1 MRYFNFVTF
10 DITGDLTFGESFGSL
25 VSEDY
30 DHWIANIFRVIR
42 LVCVIQV
49 MRCYGLAAHKLFK
62 VIPALAK
69 GMEEHKKYTEDKMTR
84 RLENPTDRKDFM
96 RYGIYTHHT
105 PHVAELLL
113 TRPSYVLKHNDERGM
128 TRAEM
133 NANSS
138 ILIMAGSETS
148 ATLLSG
154 LVYHLLQNPIWMT
167 KLQDEVRSTFTEE
180 AQITFTS
187 TSQLKLMTAIIQE
200 TFRVYPPVA
209 GSMPRIVPKEGA
221 VVAGTFIPG
230 DTVIGIP
237 QYVAS
242 RSSRNFTDPDKFAPE
257 RFLGDERYAADKRSV
272 MQPFSV
278 GPRNCI
284 GQTLA
289 WAEVRTILG
298 RLIWNFD
305 MELLD
310 ASKGWERQMVFVLW
324 SKPSLMVKLRARE
337 L

>member
-1 MRYFNFVTF
+1 M
-10 DITGDLTFGESFGSL
+10 
-25 VSEDY
+25 
-30 DHWIANIFRVIR
+30 
-42 LVCVIQV
+42 
-49 MRCYGLAAHKLFK
+49 
-62 VIPALAK
+62 
-69 GMEEHKKYTEDKMTR
+69 
-84 RLENPTDRKDFM
+84 
-96 RYGIYTHHT
+96 
-105 PHVAELLL
+105 LLIG
-113 TRPSYVLKHNDERGM
+113 PSYVLKHNDERGM

-154 LVYHLLQNPIWMT
+154 LVYYLLQNPIWLA

-180 AQITFTS
+180 DQITFTS
-187 TSQLKLMTAIIQE
+187 TSQLKIMTAIIQE

-257 RFLGDERYAADKRSV
+257 RFLGDERYASDKRSV

-305 MELLD
+305 LELLD
-310 ASKGWERQMVFVLW
+310 ARKVWERQMVFVLW
-324 SKPSLMVKLRARE
+324 SKPSLMVKLKARN

>member
-1 MRYFNFVTF
+1 
-10 DITGDLTFGESFGSL
+10 
-25 VSEDY
+25 
-30 DHWIANIFRVIR
+30 
-42 LVCVIQV
+42 
-49 MRCYGLAAHKLFK
+49 
-62 VIPALAK
+62 
-69 GMEEHKKYTEDKMTR
+69 
-84 RLENPTDRKDFM
+84 
-96 RYGIYTHHT
+96 
-105 PHVAELLL
+105 
-113 TRPSYVLKHNDERGM
+113 M

-154 LVYHLLQNPIWMT
+154 LVYHLLHNPIWLA
-167 KLQDEVRSTFTEE
+167 KLQDEVRTAFTEE

-221 VVAGTFIPG
+221 LVAGTFIPG
-230 DTVIGIP
+230 NTTIGVP

-242 RSSRNFTDPDKFAPE
+242 RSSHNFKDPEKFAPE

-272 MQPFSV
+272 IQPFSV

-289 WAEVRTILG
+289 WAEIRTILG

-305 MELLD
+305 LELVD
-310 ASKGWERQMVFVLW
+310 TSKNWERQKVWVLW
-324 SKPSLMVKLRARE
+324 SKPSLMVKLKARTP
-337 L
+337 